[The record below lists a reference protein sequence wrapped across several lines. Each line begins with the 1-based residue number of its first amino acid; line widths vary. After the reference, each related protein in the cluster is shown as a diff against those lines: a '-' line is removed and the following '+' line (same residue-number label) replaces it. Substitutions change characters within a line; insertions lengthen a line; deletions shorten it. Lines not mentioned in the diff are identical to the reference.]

1 MKKINNIDF
10 IKVESLGNDFMIID
24 NKMLINLSASKI
36 KKLANR
42 HTGVGFDQL
51 LIIDQNS
58 PHSDCHFNIFNSD
71 GSEAKQCING
81 LRAIAHHLF
90 SKTDKA
96 ITLSISNKSGIFSA
110 TYDND
115 LIEVLIPT
123 KSAKI
128 HTNSNNENISYVDF
142 GNQHA
147 LVKVENI
154 NTALIDQIVTT
165 VNKDCFFPQGC
176 NISVYEQINSKT
188 VKSRTIEKGSGET
201 LACGSAAIA
210 LAFASA
216 NNHRVNSKKERTII
230 QPGGAQSITWHCN
243 DYIKIKGPASIV
255 FTGSVSI

>member
-1 MKKINNIDF
+1 MKKSQTIEF
-10 IKVESLGNDFMIID
+10 IKIESLGNDFMIID

-51 LIIDQNS
+51 LIIDQDS

-115 LIEVLIPT
+115 LIEASIPT
-123 KSAKI
+123 QKAKI
-128 HTNSNNENISYVDF
+128 YADNTNVNISYVDF

-147 LVKVENI
+147 LVKVDNI
-154 NTALIDQIVTT
+154 NTALIDKIVGAIN
-165 VNKDCFFPQGC
+165 NKNFFPEGC
-176 NISVYEQINSKT
+176 NISIYEQKAPG
-188 VKSRTIEKGSGET
+188 KLKARTIENGSGET
-201 LACGSAAIA
+201 LACGSAAVA
-210 LAFASA
+210 LAFAAA
-216 NNHRVNSKKERTII
+216 NNDKANSKQELKII
-230 QPGGAQSITWHCN
+230 QPGGTQSTTWQCN
-243 DYIKIKGPASIV
+243 DYIKIKAPASIV
-255 FTGSVSI
+255 FTGIVTL